1 MPLQMTEYSAGS
13 APGYTGRFAPSPSG
27 ALHFGSLVTALGSYL
42 QARHLGG
49 RWLLRIDDIDPPREV
64 PGAADAILRIL
75 DHYGLHWDGSVLY
88 QSRRHDAYRDVIEQL
103 KATGLCYY
111 CTCTR
116 HDVHDSGGHY
126 PGTCRQR
133 GLPPD
138 NAALRLIRTHPVY
151 HFTDGLRGD
160 VFTDNA
166 TAEEDIIIFRKDKL
180 FAYNLVVV
188 LDDDYQGVTEVVR
201 GADLLYPTSHQLSLY
216 RQLRLPE
223 PHYLH
228 LPLMLGPAARKLSKQ
243 NHATPVPLSDP
254 RPLLWQ
260 ALQVLRQPL
269 PETDPLSLSLTELL
283 AYSVRNWDITAVP
296 RDDVVTDRE

>member
-1 MPLQMTEYSAGS
+1 MYMT
-13 APGYTGRFAPSPSG
+13 
-27 ALHFGSLVTALGSYL
+27 
-42 QARHLGG
+42 
-49 RWLLRIDDIDPPREV
+49 
-64 PGAADAILRIL
+64 AAAI
-75 DHYGLHWDGSVLY
+75 
-88 QSRRHDAYRDVIEQL
+88 
-103 KATGLCYY
+103 T
-111 CTCTR
+111 
-116 HDVHDSGGHY
+116 
-126 PGTCRQR
+126 GTCRQR

-228 LPLMLGPAARKLSKQ
+228 LPLMLGPAARKLSSKIM
-243 NHATPVPLSDP
+243 PP
-254 RPLLWQ
+254 RCRSVIR
-260 ALQVLRQPL
+260 ARCYGRRCR
-269 PETDPLSLSLTELL
+269 
-283 AYSVRNWDITAVP
+283 YSGSRCRKRIRCRFP
-296 RDDVVTDRE
+296 